1 MYSSK
6 RPLMQPVIFVLIV
19 ASVFLAACGVE
30 VAGQNW
36 PGMVAQGDRV
46 FAAYGVGVA
55 AVDVAEESLL
65 WTFPDEISPSLLFYA
80 APTVNENRIIL
91 GDFGAAGG
99 LFSPRATVT
108 IYALEYSAEAATRPS
123 VLWTADSVALDRIVA
138 PPEQT
143 EDQVFVGT
151 ADNHLFALDAADGS
165 VQWEFETG
173 HSIWAQPLYNEG
185 TVYVA
190 SLDNFVYALDASNG
204 ELLWQRELSGSIASR
219 PALDDG
225 LLYVPSFDR
234 AVHALDAATG
244 EEQWAAEA
252 QNWVWGSPALGN
264 GTVFYGDIN
273 GNIYA
278 VSADSGEQ
286 LWTHAV
292 AGAVQSAP
300 LYVDGAL
307 YVTAGETE
315 GDEEERLGQL
325 VALDAESGDELWV
338 RETPAPIFTGPVQV
352 NENIVVIFQNAGATM
367 MQVYQA
373 DNGALIWDMT
383 LPSES

>member
-1 MYSSK
+1 
-6 RPLMQPVIFVLIV
+6 MQPVIFVLIL
-19 ASVFLAACGVE
+19 ASIFLAACGAQ
-30 VAGQNW
+30 VASQNW
-36 PGMVAQGDRV
+36 PGVVAQGDHV
-46 FAAYGVGVA
+46 YTAYGVGVA
-55 AVDVAEESLL
+55 AIDVAEESLV
-65 WTFPDEISPSLLFYA
+65 WTFPDELNPALLFYA
-80 APTVNENRIIL
+80 TPSLNEDRIIV
-91 GDFGAAGG
+91 GDYGASGG

-108 IYALEYSAEAATRPS
+108 IYALEHSAESAAPS
-123 VLWTADSVALDRIVA
+123 ILWTSDSVALDRIVA

-190 SLDNFVYALDASNG
+190 SLDNSVYALDAASG
-204 ELLWQRELSGSIASR
+204 ELLWQQELSGSIASR
-219 PALDDG
+219 PALNDG

-244 EEQWAAEA
+244 EEQWVAEA
-252 QNWVWGSPALGN
+252 QNWVWGSPVLGD
-264 GTVFYGDIN
+264 GTVYYGDID
-273 GNIYA
+273 GNVYA
-278 VSADSGEQ
+278 VGADSGEQ
-286 LWTHAV
+286 SWTQTV
-292 AGAVQSAP
+292 TGAVQSTP
-300 LYVDGAL
+300 LYVDGTL
-307 YVTAGETE
+307 FVTAGETE

-325 VALDAESGDELWV
+325 VALDAESGEELWV
-338 RETPAPIFTGPVQV
+338 RETPAPIFTRPVQV
-352 NENIVVIFQNAGATM
+352 NENIVVIFQDAGATI